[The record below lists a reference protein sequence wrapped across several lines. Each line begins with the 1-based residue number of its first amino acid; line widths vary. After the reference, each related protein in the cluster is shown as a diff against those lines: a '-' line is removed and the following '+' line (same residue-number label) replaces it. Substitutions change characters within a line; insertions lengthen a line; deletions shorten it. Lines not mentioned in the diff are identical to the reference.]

1 MSDLNANGGIK
12 SGGIK
17 SAGIK
22 LGDAL
27 RALPLATPG
36 RDGWPAL
43 AAQLAQNSKP
53 ATLPRRAW
61 RYTVPLALAAGLA
74 LALVAPHLL
83 RHPPATAV
91 TTIATVAPVSTSSG
105 SSSAGN
111 DTDMTNATN
120 IQTRDNVGTQ
130 LAGAQMAAA
139 QNRSQAL
146 ERWLR
151 DTRYAASPLPSQ
163 DLVAASEIENL
174 IGLVDV
180 ELASA
185 PTRALPLWQRR
196 VALLED
202 LTALRY
208 SNYRLAETASTV
220 ASIDTPHRIN

>member
-1 MSDLNANGGIK
+1 MSDLNANDGIK
-12 SGGIK
+12 AG
-17 SAGIK
+17 GIK

-27 RALPLATPG
+27 RALPLAAPG

-43 AAQLAQNSKP
+43 AAQLARNCNP
-53 ATLPRRAW
+53 ARPRRRAW
-61 RYTVPLALAAGLA
+61 HYAVPVALAAGLG
-74 LALVAPHLL
+74 LALVVSHLL
-83 RHPPATAV
+83 RHPPTTAV
-91 TTIATVAPVSTSSG
+91 TTIATVAPVNTSSALN
-105 SSSAGN
+105 SAGN
-111 DTDMTNATN
+111 GSVGVDAANMTNATN
-120 IQTRDNVGTQ
+120 IQNRESTVAQ
-130 LAGAQMAAA
+130 LAAA
-139 QNRSQAL
+139 QTRSQAL

-151 DTRYAASPLPSQ
+151 DTRHAASPLPSQ

-208 SNYRLAETASTV
+208 SNYRLAETASAT
-220 ASIDTPHRIN
+220 ASIDTPNRIN